1 MNDKNK
7 KLADEKDFT
16 FLEYKKSLERV
27 KKYLDE
33 AMYFLANPKSKPP
46 SDEEYVYCM
55 PNCFLVLKRYGLLS
69 QKEIVLLRLE
79 NAKLNKEPKEKIL
92 ELEHSFKEIQ
102 VKLKAIPGVL
112 YSMG

>member
-27 KKYLDE
+27 EKYLDE

-69 QKEIVLLRLE
+69 QKEIMTLRLE
-79 NAKLNKEPKEKIL
+79 NARLNNETKEKIE
-92 ELEHSFKEIQ
+92 ELENCLDGIEKE
-102 VKLKAIPGVL
+102 LKTIPGVL